1 MYIMKKLFAA
11 ATAALTL
18 FAFTAPA
25 SAAQYIT
32 SKQAVDAAK
41 AKVKGR
47 VTDVDFDRDS
57 RRPHYDVDI
66 VSRGK
71 KHELKVDA
79 RTGKVYSN
87 RIDYDD

>member
-1 MYIMKKLFAA
+1 MKKLSAIIS
-11 ATAALTL
+11 AALIL
-18 FAFTAPA
+18 SAVSLPA

-32 SKQAVDAAK
+32 SKQAVAAAK

-57 RRPHYDVDI
+57 RRLHYDVDI

-79 RTGKVYSN
+79 RTGKVYYN
-87 RIDYDD
+87 RVDYDD

>member
-1 MYIMKKLFAA
+1 MKKLSAIIS
-11 ATAALTL
+11 AALIFSDVSL
-18 FAFTAPA
+18 PA

-32 SKQAVDAAK
+32 SKQAVAAAK

-79 RTGKVYSN
+79 RTGKVYYN
-87 RIDYDD
+87 RVDYDD